1 MRVTMKLRS
10 KTTKL
15 ALSGGLLLLILMLV
29 SWQSG
34 IAQPPTRYVYDEN
47 GRLRAVIAPNGEAGI
62 YEYDPAGNITTIRRL
77 AADALEIID
86 FSPRRGVPGQPVRI
100 YGVGFGNTVSAV
112 LFNGASAKIIS
123 QSNNLVVVEVPEGAT
138 TGTIALTSPRGTT
151 QTATPFTISGV
162 RLRPLSLTLLP
173 SQIFQFTAEIIGS
186 ADQRVKWFVN
196 DTPGGSAQTG
206 TISADG
212 LYVAPNLSASLAEFT
227 ISAESLALPG
237 LRGEAQVIVKDNIF
251 LTLSQ
256 GVSVRYGTPNTT
268 SVYAALSE
276 GVSVRYGNAP
286 PTATAYTPIANAL
299 SVRYGTPSNTNA
311 AYTPIADALSV
322 RYGNAPTTASAYTP
336 IAVALSVRYGEPP
349 GGMNQTPAITSVSVT
364 SGAVINAIMPASLAR
379 GGSATVNISGVN
391 LAGASALRFFN
402 ADGTVAV
409 GVTATNINANANGAA
424 VTTTITVATSA
435 TAVPKILVLTT
446 PAGRSQTSNLGSN
459 VLVITQ

>member
-1 MRVTMKLRS
+1 MRVMMKLRS

-212 LYVAPNLSASLAEFT
+212 LYVAPNLPASLVEFT
-227 ISAESLALPG
+227 ISAESVALPG
-237 LRGEAQVIVKDNIF
+237 LRGEA
-251 LTLSQ
+251 
-256 GVSVRYGTPNTT
+256 
-268 SVYAALSE
+268 
-276 GVSVRYGNAP
+276 
-286 PTATAYTPIANAL
+286 
-299 SVRYGTPSNTNA
+299 
-311 AYTPIADALSV
+311 
-322 RYGNAPTTASAYTP
+322 
-336 IAVALSVRYGEPP
+336 
-349 GGMNQTPAITSVSVT
+349 
-364 SGAVINAIMPASLAR
+364 
-379 GGSATVNISGVN
+379 
-391 LAGASALRFFN
+391 
-402 ADGTVAV
+402 
-409 GVTATNINANANGAA
+409 
-424 VTTTITVATSA
+424 
-435 TAVPKILVLTT
+435 
-446 PAGRSQTSNLGSN
+446 
-459 VLVITQ
+459 